1 MSKINGLLALQA
13 IRNDALASADL
24 PKRLKLLNWGTNDSK
39 KGPIVVGPLTLSSLA
54 ERQALYGFDK
64 IGIDYEHQSV
74 PQHPNFLP
82 PPREYAAYGVPRVVE
97 NEGLFLEDIEWTPS
111 GLEKARNYIDL
122 SPTPL
127 IENGEVV
134 FLHSVALCPQG
145 AVDGLSFF
153 SADFQPDKITKQTKS
168 MNPELLKL
176 LSVLFNVPE
185 TSDEQTLLAA
195 GKTFVEKAAAEA
207 KCDAPEMT
215 ALASELKALSARFDA
230 AERENIIGAA
240 VAQGKIHPN
249 SAKDLPVDKLRA
261 LVAELPAD
269 QVPLDKRTPEQVKTL
284 STNLS
289 ASDLAVCKQLGL
301 KPEEFHS

>member
-1 MSKINGLLALQA
+1 MSKITGLLALQA
-13 IRNDALASADL
+13 IRNDALASSDL

-39 KGPIVVGPLTLSSLA
+39 KGPIVVGPLTLSALA
-54 ERQALYGFDK
+54 DRQALYGFDK

-74 PQHPNFLP
+74 PEHPNFLP
-82 PPREYAAYGVPRVVE
+82 PPREYAAYGVPRVVDG
-97 NEGLFLEDIEWTPS
+97 EGLFLEDIEWTPS
-111 GLEKARNYIDL
+111 GQEKARNYIDL

-145 AVDGLSFF
+145 AVEGLSFF
-153 SADFQPDKITKQTKS
+153 SADFKITKPTKT

-176 LSVLFNVPE
+176 LSVIFNTPE
-185 TSDEQTLLAA
+185 TSDEQALLAA
-195 GKTFVEKAAAEA
+195 GKAFVEKAAAES
-207 KCDAPEMT
+207 KDEAPGMT
-215 ALASELKALSARFDA
+215 ALSAELKALSARFDS
-230 AERENIIGAA
+230 AERENIINAA
-240 VAQGKIHPN
+240 VASGKIVPN
-249 SAKDLPVDKLRA
+249 SAKDLPVEKLRA

-269 QVPLDKRTPEQVKTL
+269 QVPLEKRTPEQVKAL

-301 KPEEFHS
+301 KPEEFHK

>member
-1 MSKINGLLALQA
+1 MSKITGLLALQA

-24 PKRLKLLNWGTNDSK
+24 PKRLKLLNWGVNDSK
-39 KGPIVVGPLTLSSLA
+39 KGPVVVGPLTLSALA

-153 SADFQPDKITKQTKS
+153 SADFKITKPTKS
-168 MNPELLKL
+168 MNPELLKI
-176 LSVLFNVPE
+176 LSAMFNVPE
-185 TSDEQTLLAA
+185 TSDEATLLAA
-195 GKTFVEKAAAEA
+195 GKTFVEKAAKES
-207 KCDAPEMT
+207 KDDAPGMT
-215 ALASELKALSARFDA
+215 ALAAELKALSARFDS
-230 AERENIIGAA
+230 AERENIINAA
-240 VAQGKIHPN
+240 VTAGKIVPN
-249 SAKDLPVDKLRA
+249 SAKDLPVEKLRA

-301 KPEEFHS
+301 KPEEFLK

>member
-1 MSKINGLLALQA
+1 MKISGLIACQA
-13 IRNDALASADL
+13 IRNDALASEDL

-39 KGPIVVGPLTLSSLA
+39 KGPIVVGQLTLSSLA
-54 ERQALYGFDK
+54 ARQAEYGFDR

-74 PQHPNFLP
+74 PGHPNFLP
-82 PPREYAAYGVPRVVE
+82 PPREYAAYGVPTVVE
-97 NEGLFLEDIEWTPS
+97 GEGLFLEDIEWTPS
-111 GLEKARNYIDL
+111 GNGKARNYIDL

-145 AVDGLSFF
+145 AVEGLSFF
-153 SADFQPDKITKQTKS
+153 SADFTLTKPTKKT
-168 MNPELLKL
+168 MNPELLKI
-176 LSVLFNVPE
+176 LSALFNIPE
-185 TSDEQTLLAA
+185 TSDEAAIISA
-195 GKTFVEKAAAEA
+195 GKTYVEGIAKEA
-207 KCDAPEMT
+207 KDKPE
-215 ALASELKALSARFDA
+215 LATLSANLKALTERFET

-240 VAQGKIHPN
+240 VAAGKIVPN
-249 SAKDLPVDKLRA
+249 SAKDLPVEKLRA

-269 QVPLDKRTPEQVKTL
+269 QVPLEKRTPEQLKTL